1 MDVYNISLLSYNDP
15 MLHSP
20 CQKWDFINPA
30 FELNNFAQLLV
41 NTMRESNGIGLA
53 ANQIGVPYKIF
64 AMYGD
69 PTYVVINPKII
80 EASNEMITLEEGC
93 LSYPGL
99 LVKVKRPIWIKTR
112 FNYPNGKAA
121 THRFE
126 GMSARVFLHEY
137 DHIEYG
143 HTFMDQTNLIYKEK
157 ARKDW
162 KSIQRKIKARN
173 A

>member
-15 MLHSP
+15 ILHSP
-20 CQKWDFINPA
+20 CEKWDFINPA
-30 FELNNFAQLLV
+30 FNLNDFAQTLV

-53 ANQIGVPYKIF
+53 ANQVGVPYKIF

-69 PTYVVINPKII
+69 PTYVVVNPKIV
-80 EASNEMITLEEGC
+80 EVSDEMITLEEGC

-99 LVKVKRPIWIKTR
+99 LVKVKRPIWIKVR
-112 FNYPNGKAA
+112 FNYPNGKAT

-143 HTFMDQTNLIYKEK
+143 DTFMDQSNFMYKEK

-162 KSIQRKIKARN
+162 KLIQRKMKARN